1 LTALGFGYTPAL
13 TAPGGDRAYQRTYS
27 WLDRM
32 QRRRASVAA
41 ERHAHVRA
49 IATRHLERQGVIHGY
64 VGGPPF
70 PLSRYRLGRVPPA
83 DPGDPRLSFD
93 GFARKVVSG
102 LRSLRRAVLA
112 RRAGRRLPGR
122 YCTTSDTRLEALYTQ
137 QRRTFDQGGG
147 AHLAG
152 WGAGLT
158 QWAGP

>member
-13 TAPGGDRAYQRTYS
+13 AAPGGDRAYRRTYS

-32 QRRRASVAA
+32 QRCRASVAE
-41 ERHAHVRA
+41 ERHQHVRLA
-49 IATRHLERQGVIHGY
+49 NVRRLERQGVVHGQ

-70 PLSRYRLGRVPPA
+70 PLWRYRLGRVPPA
-83 DPGDPRLSFD
+83 NPGDQRQSFN
-93 GFARKVVSG
+93 GAARKLVSG

-112 RRAGRRLPGR
+112 RRAGQRLPGR
-122 YCTTSDTRLEALYTQ
+122 YSTTSDARLEALYTA

-152 WGAGLT
+152 WGAGLI
-158 QWAGP
+158 QWSGP